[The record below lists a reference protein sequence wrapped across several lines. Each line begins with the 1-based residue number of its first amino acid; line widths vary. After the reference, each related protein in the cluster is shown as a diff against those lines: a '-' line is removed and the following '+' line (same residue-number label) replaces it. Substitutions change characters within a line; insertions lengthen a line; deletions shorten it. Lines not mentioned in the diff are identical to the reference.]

1 MPPAPI
7 PDFGRYVKSYFF
19 IGAVHAHLYINT
31 PPSRFS
37 GFPTVLI
44 SLLFVA
50 KTSDECTKENSAPDA
65 LGKVI

>member
-1 MPPAPI
+1 MEAVCL

-19 IGAVHAHLYINT
+19 MGAVYAHYINT
-31 PPSRFS
+31 PLPRLS
-37 GFPTVLI
+37 GFSTVLI